1 MRTDKPYSLIKVEP
15 MAGHL
20 GAEISGVDLAQ
31 LDDRTFAEIKRAWLE
46 NLVIFFRDQNVT
58 AAIMESMGQR
68 FGTLSITS
76 YTNSVP
82 GHQFAHC
89 LVREAQVAKGE
100 RNFGDFWHMD
110 QTVRPVPTA
119 GFMLYAVDC
128 PPYGGDTGFTSM
140 YAAYD
145 NLSDG
150 MKALCDQ
157 LVAVH
162 SPAGVFG
169 ADGHGGPG
177 KKPFFQ
183 PGTDKVY
190 SITPEQ
196 MREYLRQETE
206 HPLVRIHPETGHKA
220 LMVTGYCTRF
230 RNMTEEE
237 SRPLLDF
244 LMRHAIR
251 EDFTCRF
258 RWRKGSLA
266 VIDNRCMQ
274 HIAYQDYSGFRREML
289 RVEFVTADAPYGPA
303 LPKKMAA

>member
-1 MRTDKPYSLIKVEP
+1 MRTDKPYTRIRVEP
-15 MAGHL
+15 IAGHL
-20 GAEISGVDLAQ
+20 GAEITGVDLAN
-31 LDDRTFAEIKRAWLE
+31 LDDATFADIKRAWLE

-58 AAIMESMGQR
+58 PDIMESFGQR
-68 FGTLSITS
+68 FGDLSITS

-82 GHQFAHC
+82 GYKFAHR
-89 LVREAQVAKGE
+89 LVRDAAVPKGE

-128 PPYGGDTGFTSM
+128 PPYGGDTGFANM
-140 YAAYD
+140 YSAYD

-150 MKALCDQ
+150 MKALCEQ
-157 LVAVH
+157 LVAIH

-183 PGTDKVY
+183 PGTETTY
-190 SITPEQ
+190 SITPEEV
-196 MREYLRQETE
+196 RKYLQQETE
-206 HPLVRIHPETGHKA
+206 HPLIRIHPETGRKA
-220 LMVTGYCTRF
+220 LMVTGYVTRF

-251 EDFTCRF
+251 EDYTCRF

-266 VIDNRCMQ
+266 IIDNRCMQ
-274 HIAYQDYSGFRREML
+274 HIAYQDYCGFRREML
-289 RVEFVTADAPYGPA
+289 RVEFIRPDAPYGPA
-303 LPKKMAA
+303 MPKKAA